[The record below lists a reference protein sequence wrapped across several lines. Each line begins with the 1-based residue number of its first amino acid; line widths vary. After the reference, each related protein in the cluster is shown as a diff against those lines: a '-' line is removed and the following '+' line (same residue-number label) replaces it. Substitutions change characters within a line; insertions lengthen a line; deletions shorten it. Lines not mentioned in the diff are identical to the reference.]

1 MKRFTVVVQQ
11 LRPLCECTC
20 NCIPLLRATATA
32 TRPHG
37 HATRLPAMAT
47 TDTHGEPA
55 RPHTSH
61 SPQDRH
67 STAQH
72 STPQG
77 HTRHAACPC
86 PAPRHSCPFT
96 PRARVR
102 HTTTSHTGHSS
113 TRSRHSP
120 TQVITMRE
128 SRRASHTHATDTT
141 PLTHP
146 HNTRFG
152 ARTSVCALSPPCPQP
167 ANTPTPPPRPHWRM
181 GTKVGTSGGPRAGVS
196 TRGHSQAD
204 TVNAS
209 RQGARRIPARAAMAA
224 QMPHTPPGGGGCIG
238 GLAASRDPAG

>member
-1 MKRFTVVVQQ
+1 MRRVAKRFTVVVKQ
-11 LRPLCECTC
+11 LELRLCANVHVTAYAL
-20 NCIPLLRATATA
+20 PLLRATATA

-102 HTTTSHTGHSS
+102 HDHVTHTGHSS
-113 TRSRHSP
+113 THATSHTQPQPPPDKSRAD
-120 TQVITMRE
+120 E
-128 SRRASHTHATDTT
+128 SRRASHTHATDTASRG
-141 PLTHP
+141 LTHP
-146 HNTRFG
+146 RHS
-152 ARTSVCALSPPCPQP
+152 AWCASLFVRSL
-167 ANTPTPPPRPHWRM
+167 RPVR
-181 GTKVGTSGGPRAGVS
+181 PL
-196 TRGHSQAD
+196 
-204 TVNAS
+204 
-209 RQGARRIPARAAMAA
+209 
-224 QMPHTPPGGGGCIG
+224 HTTLEGGG
-238 GLAASRDPAG
+238 RRK